1 MLFFNFIYILLYLNL
16 NYICK
21 VIYTLLLIYNMKIF
35 LINILIFLSF
45 SISISAQGVETVLKS
60 LQDKVDSITD
70 LTANVSQNVNGKTN
84 LSGKLF
90 YKKEN
95 NLRIEFPNQTIVAD
109 GKTTWNYNKKDKKVI
124 ISNYDETG
132 SGLLSINY
140 LVNQYPSECNLSL
153 SSEGGDQIL
162 ILKPKSKR
170 NNVGEVKL
178 YITKGNLIDKAV
190 ISNQATGIMEVS
202 FSNYNLN
209 QKISDSKFSFTPPE
223 GTTVVDLR

>member
-1 MLFFNFIYILLYLNL
+1 
-16 NYICK
+16 
-21 VIYTLLLIYNMKIF
+21 MK
-35 LINILIFLSF
+35 LIFSF
-45 SISISAQGVETVLKS
+45 LLFIFTSVTFSQNAETVLKS
-60 LQDKVDSITD
+60 LQDKFDSIND

-124 ISNYDETG
+124 ISNYDETS

-140 LVNQYPSECNLSL
+140 LVNQYPSECELSL
-153 SSEGGDQIL
+153 SSEGSDRIL

-190 ISNQATGIMEVS
+190 ISNQAAGIMEIS